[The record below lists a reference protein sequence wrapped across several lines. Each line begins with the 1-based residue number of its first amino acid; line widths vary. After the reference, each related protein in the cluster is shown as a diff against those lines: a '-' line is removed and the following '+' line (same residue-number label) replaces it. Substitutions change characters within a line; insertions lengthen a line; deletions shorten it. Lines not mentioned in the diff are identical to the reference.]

1 MKYFFKMKLNEWKIK
16 AQLYGIIASFMDNRK
31 DIAEFVTRMY
41 AALKDVEP
49 DELKEALISRL
60 AELAHE
66 E

>member
-16 AQLYGIIASFMDNRK
+16 AQLYGIIASFMDNQK

-41 AALKDVEP
+41 TALKDVEP

-60 AELAHE
+60 AGLAHE

>member
-16 AQLYGIIASFMDNRK
+16 AQLYGIIASFMDNQK

-41 AALKDVEP
+41 TALKDVEP